1 MNIFETH
8 AHLDFDDYKKDRDPV
23 IQNAFKVGVKN
34 IINIGIDEKSSK
46 NSINLAEKYPEIYAS
61 IGYHPS
67 TVESFDEKVVYQ
79 LVKHKKV
86 VAIGEIGLDYY
97 RNYNPKDMQKKAY
110 QRQVEIACEI
120 DKPIIIHDREAHEDC
135 FDVLKQNKAQ
145 KVVFHCF
152 SGDVPFAERVL
163 NEGWFISITG
173 VITYK
178 NTDLADVV
186 RIIPKEKLF
195 VETDCPY
202 LTPVPH
208 RGKRNTPEYLPYIVQ
223 KISDI
228 MRVPPKIVA
237 EQTYQN
243 AKKFFLEV

>member
-1 MNIFETH
+1 M
-8 AHLDFDDYKKDRDPV
+8 
-23 IQNAFKVGVKN
+23 
-34 IINIGIDEKSSK
+34 
-46 NSINLAEKYPEIYAS
+46 
-61 IGYHPS
+61 
-67 TVESFDEKVVYQ
+67 
-79 LVKHKKV
+79 
-86 VAIGEIGLDYY
+86 
-97 RNYNPKDMQKKAY
+97 
-110 QRQVEIACEI
+110 
-120 DKPIIIHDREAHEDC
+120 
-135 FDVLKQNKAQ
+135 
-145 KVVFHCF
+145 
-152 SGDVPFAERVL
+152 PFAERVL
-163 NEGWFISITG
+163 NEGWFNSITG